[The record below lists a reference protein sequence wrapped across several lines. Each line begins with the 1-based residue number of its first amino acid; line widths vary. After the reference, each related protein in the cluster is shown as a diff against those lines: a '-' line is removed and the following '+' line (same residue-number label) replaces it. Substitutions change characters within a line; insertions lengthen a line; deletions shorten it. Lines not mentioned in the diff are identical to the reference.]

1 MQMRSV
7 MRGIGLLLVVSI
19 AFGQDITTLM
29 EKHRENQTKQRIRK
43 ESISQRIENLQMQEQ
58 LESIKHNMELMRIR
72 REKEL
77 AKEGQV
83 KVNMQGYV
91 GEYIFVKDGLVLLD
105 GSETPLGKINLSSK
119 KVGNFY
125 MESPFISTETG
136 GQSLPQ
142 IGTGVSSPLSSPS
155 PVSSPSP
162 PPPPPPPP
170 PPSQSQQAAQPAPTP
185 PATLIQPQ
193 PR

>member
-1 MQMRSV
+1 MQIRSA

-29 EKHRENQTKQRIRK
+29 EKHRENQIRQRIRK

-58 LESIKHNMELMRIR
+58 LESIKHNIELMRMQ

-77 AKEGQV
+77 ARERQV

-91 GEYIFVKDGLVLLD
+91 GGYIFVKDGLVLLD
-105 GSETPLGKINLSSK
+105 GSETPLGRINLSSK

-125 MESPFISTETG
+125 MESPFISIGQAQAG
-136 GQSLPQ
+136 GLGLPQ
-142 IGTGVSSPLSSPS
+142 MGMGVSSPLPTST
-155 PVSSPSP
+155 SP

-170 PPSQSQQAAQPAPTP
+170 PQSQQAGQPAQQPAPT
-185 PATLIQPQ
+185 Q

>member
-1 MQMRSV
+1 

-43 ESISQRIENLQMQEQ
+43 ESISQRIENLQMQER
-58 LESIKHNMELMRIR
+58 LESIKHNMELIQIR

-77 AKEGQV
+77 AKERQV
-83 KVNMQGYV
+83 KVNMQGYA

-105 GSETPLGKINLSSK
+105 GSETPLGKISLSSK

-125 MESPFISTETG
+125 MESPFISIETG
-136 GQSLPQ
+136 GQSLSLSQ
-142 IGTGVSSPLSSPS
+142 IGIGTGVSSPLSSP
-155 PVSSPSP
+155 PAP
-162 PPPPPPPP
+162 PPPPLPPTL
-170 PPSQSQQAAQPAPTP
+170 QSQQATQPAPTP
-185 PATLIQPQ
+185 PATLIHPP